1 MRSFKKLRSLLYIII
16 YIFLGSSVFALETIF
31 GDPGEISGDG
41 KKSKRARKKFGRRK
55 GGKEAKNNLGKYHI

>member
-1 MRSFKKLRSLLYIII
+1 MYIII